1 MSSDKIDIEVKYL
14 MSSPVVTIL
23 KNETLDEVAKVMS
36 KKHLGSIVVIDPKG
50 KPLGIITERDI
61 VNRLTAMN
69 LLPRKVKAEEVMS
82 QPLITIASDKDT
94 KEAAKSMNEHKIRR
108 LLVME
113 KGKIIGI
120 ITSKDI
126 FDEMVTGER

>member
-23 KNETLDEVAKVMS
+23 KNETLDKVAKVMS

>member
-61 VNRLTAMN
+61 VN
-69 LLPRKVKAEEVMS
+69 
-82 QPLITIASDKDT
+82 
-94 KEAAKSMNEHKIRR
+94 
-108 LLVME
+108 
-113 KGKIIGI
+113 
-120 ITSKDI
+120 
-126 FDEMVTGER
+126 

>member
-1 MSSDKIDIEVKYL
+1 MSSDKIDIEIKYL

>member
-1 MSSDKIDIEVKYL
+1 

-23 KNETLDEVAKVMS
+23 KNEILDEVAKVMS

-94 KEAAKSMNEHKIRR
+94 KESAKSMNEHKIRR